1 MILLVDDEAP
11 VREAVVDI
19 LDVLG
24 LEVIT
29 AANGQEGLAS
39 FEQHQGEITAVL
51 LDMQMPVMGGKETLH
66 AIRQLDRHV
75 PVILSSGYSESEL
88 STELQDEGTSFLQ
101 KPYNMDRLIEV
112 ITRVIKK

>member
-19 LDVLG
+19 LET
-24 LEVIT
+24 LELEAIT
-29 AANGQEGLAS
+29 ATNGQEGLAL
-39 FEQHQGEITAVL
+39 FEQYRGEITAVL
-51 LDMQMPVMGGKETLH
+51 LDMQMPVMGGKETLY

-112 ITRVIKK
+112 ITGVINR

>member
-39 FEQHQGEITAVL
+39 FEQHRGEITAVL

-75 PVILSSGYSESEL
+75 PVILSSGYSQSEL
-88 STELQDEGTSFLQ
+88 STELKDEGTSFLQ

-112 ITRVIKK
+112 ITRVINR